1 MLRNKRK
8 KEGVEPKV
16 GDKVTITEFKIV
28 TEDDLIKNYAAV
40 ITSILPRKN
49 ELNKPNVANIDQVII
64 VTSTYDPDFNP
75 LLLDKFIVLAESHN
89 ITPLIC
95 VNKSDRIDEDL
106 KEYFEDT
113 YKSIGYEVVYTSA
126 INAEGVNDLLDNMTD
141 KVSVLT
147 GVSGAGKSSLINS
160 IDPKLKLEVAEVSK
174 NLGSGRHTTRHVSLQ
189 KIKYKDKYA
198 LIADT
203 PGFSFIELN
212 YIHPKD
218 LAWNFI
224 EFAKYITDC
233 PKSDCLHWQEPD
245 CNLKAHI
252 DEDDNRYLSYINL
265 LQEVIDFQKL
275 NNNRSSKKETQVK
288 ISKRADGK
296 NIRVVKLTE
305 AVRENSRRVV
315 KQDLAELGKLTD
327 IDDIDE
333 EY

>member
-1 MLRNKRK
+1 MLRNKLK

-16 GDKVTITEFKIV
+16 GDKVAISEFKIV
-28 TEDDLIKNYAAV
+28 TEDDVLKNHCAV
-40 ITSILPRKN
+40 ITKILARKN
-49 ELNKPNVANIDQVII
+49 ELNKPNISNIDQVVI
-64 VTSTYDPDFNP
+64 VTSTYNPDFNP
-75 LLLDKFIVLAESHN
+75 LLLDKFIVLSESHN

-95 VNKSDRIDEDL
+95 VNKSDRIDDEL
-106 KEYFEDT
+106 KDYFENT
-113 YKSIGYEVVYTSA
+113 YKKIGYEVVYTSA
-126 INAEGVNDLLDNMTD
+126 IKKNGINELLDNMIG

-147 GVSGAGKSSLINS
+147 GVSGSGKSSLINS
-160 IDPKLKLEVAEVSK
+160 IDPSLKLNVSEVSK
-174 NLGSGRHTTRHVSLQ
+174 TLGSGRHTTRHVSLQ
-189 KIKYKDKYA
+189 KLKYKGNYA

-203 PGFSFIELN
+203 PGFSYIELN
-212 YIHPKD
+212 YIQPKE

-224 EFAKYITDC
+224 EFAKYITSC

-245 CNLKAHI
+245 CNLRANI
-252 DEDDNRYLSYINL
+252 EEDDNRYLSYINL
-265 LQEVIDFQKL
+265 LQDVIDFQKL

-288 ISKRADGK
+288 VSKRADGK

-305 AVRENSRRVV
+305 AIRENSRRVI

>member
-16 GDKVTITEFKIV
+16 GDKVVISEFKIV
-28 TEDDLIKNYAAV
+28 TEYDIIKNHSAV
-40 ITSILPRKN
+40 ITQILARKN
-49 ELNKPNVANIDQVII
+49 ELNKPNVANIDQIVI

-75 LLLDKFIVLAESHN
+75 LLLDKFIVLSESRN

-95 VNKSDRIDEDL
+95 VNKSDRIDEEL

-113 YKSIGYEVVYTSA
+113 YESIGYDVVYTSA
-126 INAEGVNDLLDNMTD
+126 KNNQGIDDLLDHMTD

-147 GVSGAGKSSLINS
+147 GVSGAGKSSIINS
-160 IDPKLKLEVAEVSK
+160 IDPELKLDVSEVSK

-189 KIKYKDKYA
+189 KVRHKDKYA

-203 PGFSFIELN
+203 PGFSYIELN
-212 YIHPKD
+212 NIHPKE

-224 EFAKYITDC
+224 EFTKYITDC

-265 LQEVIDFQKL
+265 LQEVIEFEKL
-275 NNNRSSKKETQVK
+275 NNSRSSKKESQVK
-288 ISKRADGK
+288 VSKRADGK
-296 NIRVVKLTE
+296 NIRVVKLAE